1 MSQHSPWC
9 DALLRD
15 EPANKR
21 ICNCSSS
28 KRNVG
33 EIADSILERMDEY
46 ITPKPCSC
54 HTRSHP
60 IDLDV
65 SADREYLKNM
75 LIQAQLTA
83 QDFQYKY
90 DELRQQLS
98 FWQARQK
105 ELTTLQSY
113 IEQRFNYTLA
123 STLNAEIVDAQ
134 KQISKILEEMRK

>member
-1 MSQHSPWC
+1 MSSGATSAKPK
-9 DALLRD
+9 
-15 EPANKR
+15 NM
-21 ICNCSSS
+21 
-28 KRNVG
+28 G

-98 FWQARQK
+98 FWQQRQR
-105 ELTTLQSY
+105 ELNDLMDYVQKRVDRSAAVG
-113 IEQRFNYTLA
+113 FDKA
-123 STLNAEIVDAQ
+123 IVECQ
-134 KQISKILEEMRK
+134 EHISKLLEEIR